1 MKSLRV
7 LQDLAL
13 VPEGKSCALIIRH
26 ADRNGQVDRIVPK
39 DESLTENGRRR
50 ATELGKAL
58 KRFDLLRL
66 LSSPIG
72 RCVETCERISD
83 GYGEKVE
90 VETTEFLGMRCPT
103 MLKPEEAYKLMCSM
117 GLHSF
122 TEAYVA
128 GRLDPRIV
136 RSCEEGAKMLFSYAM
151 DQIRGRDN
159 QVAVI
164 VTHDMLLTPA
174 LVKYFGFDVRKAG
187 LVAFLDGMVLYSSDY
202 GFRVTYG
209 QKVLKVSKDGEPRP

>member
-26 ADRNGQVDRIVPK
+26 ADRDGQVDRLVPK
-39 DESLTENGRRR
+39 DESLNGTGRRR

-72 RCVETCERISD
+72 RCVETCERISE

-103 MLKPEEAYKLMCSM
+103 MLKPDEAYRLMGSM
-117 GLHSF
+117 GLYSF
-122 TEAYVA
+122 TESYVA
-128 GRLDPRIV
+128 GKLDPKVV
-136 RSCEEGAKMLFSYAM
+136 RSCEEGAKMLFHYAIES
-151 DQIRGRDN
+151 IRHKDN
-159 QVAVI
+159 LVTAI
-164 VTHDMLLTPA
+164 VTHDMLITPA
-174 LVKYFGFDVRKAG
+174 MVKYFGFDVRKAG
-187 LVAFLDGMVLYSSDY
+187 LVPFLDGMVLYSSDY
-202 GFRVTYG
+202 GYRVAHENRI
-209 QKVLKVSKDGEPRP
+209 LKVTKEGEPKP

>member
-1 MKSLRV
+1 
-7 LQDLAL
+7 
-13 VPEGKSCALIIRH
+13 
-26 ADRNGQVDRIVPK
+26 
-39 DESLTENGRRR
+39 
-50 ATELGKAL
+50 
-58 KRFDLLRL
+58 
-66 LSSPIG
+66 
-72 RCVETCERISD
+72 
-83 GYGEKVE
+83 
-90 VETTEFLGMRCPT
+90 
-103 MLKPEEAYKLMCSM
+103 M

-128 GRLDPRIV
+128 GRLDPKIV
-136 RSCEEGAKMLFSYAM
+136 RSCEDGAKMLFSYAM

-202 GFRVTYG
+202 GYRVAYG
-209 QKVLKVSKDGEPRP
+209 QKVLKVTKDGEPRL

>member
-7 LQDLAL
+7 LQDLSL

-39 DESLTENGRRR
+39 DESLTDVGRRR

-72 RCVETCERISD
+72 RCIETCERISE

-117 GLHSF
+117 GLYSF

-128 GRLDPRIV
+128 GRLDPKIV
-136 RSCEEGAKMLFSYAM
+136 RSCEEGAKMLFAYAIES
-151 DQIRGRDN
+151 IRDKDN
-159 QVAVI
+159 EAAVI
-164 VTHDMLLTPA
+164 VTHDMLITPA
-174 LVKYFGFDVRKAG
+174 MVKYFGFDVRKAG
-187 LVAFLDGMVLYSSDY
+187 LVPFLDGMVLYSSDY
-202 GFRVTYG
+202 GYRIAYDH
-209 QKVLKVSKDGEPRP
+209 KVLKVTKDGEPKP